1 MSVNL
6 GSILTAMVT
15 PFDAAGRIDE
25 EVAVRVMYHL
35 AEHGSDGLV
44 LCGTTGEASTLED
57 DEQLRLIRLAVEEMK
72 GRCTIVAGVG
82 SNNTR
87 HAVKLTERA
96 TELGADALLSV
107 NPYYNRPSR
116 RGIVRHYQE
125 VVRATDRPILLYNIP
140 QRTGSDMS
148 NDLLAELGQLDNI
161 FGVKQANAANLAKID
176 GLRIY
181 AGNDDLLAD
190 VLDLGE
196 PGGILVA
203 SHIFGE
209 EMHRM
214 VDEPDRR
221 REIDDEPEGR
231 LPRPGDRAAGVQ
243 HQGRARAPGP
253 RCRRPPS
260 SLRGA
265 RRRGDRDRARA
276 ARAPRHARDRRVSS
290 TLRVLPLGGLGEIG
304 KNMTVFEYEDRIVV
318 VDTGLRFPT
327 AEMLGIDLVL
337 PDFSYLRDRAAGH
350 RGDRHHPRARGSPRR
365 APVGA
370 P

>member
-57 DEQLRLIRLAVEEMK
+57 DEQLRLIRLAVDEMK

-221 REIDDEPEGR
+221 REIDDGLKDVYRDLSIAP
-231 LPRPGDRAAGVQ
+231 LACSIKAAL
-243 HQGRARAPGP
+243 A
-253 RCRRPPS
+253 
-260 SLRGA
+260 L
-265 RRRGDRDRARA
+265 
-276 ARAPRHARDRRVSS
+276 
-290 TLRVLPLGGLGEIG
+290 LGL
-304 KNMTVFEYEDRIVV
+304 D
-318 VDTGLRFPT
+318 
-327 AEMLGIDLVL
+327 
-337 PDFSYLRDRAAGH
+337 
-350 RGDRHHPRARGSPRR
+350 
-365 APVGA
+365 VGA
-370 P
+370 PRLPYVELDDGEIAIVRELLERHGMLATAA